1 MDKTY
6 NLQTQFGPCS
16 IFCVWSALLLQTYL
30 SKKMANPKC
39 KTLWIHPVWNTQEKW
54 EPIASKSVIP
64 LWNNITNAYDHTDHL
79 FSVNKG
85 LMNNL
90 LRLISV

>member
-39 KTLWIHPVWNTQEKW
+39 KLFEYILYETLK
-54 EPIASKSVIP
+54 KSE
-64 LWNNITNAYDHTDHL
+64 NQ
-79 FSVNKG
+79 
-85 LMNNL
+85 
-90 LRLISV
+90 